1 MVKNKGALLFL
12 GFLGVV
18 VLAFLCASVGAVPI
32 RPLHILQFVT
42 GVPIPE
48 QTQLLLTTIRFP
60 RVVAALAVGAALSMA
75 GLFLQAILSNAL
87 ASPSVIGV
95 NAGAGFFYLLSA
107 LLVPISFGFYTAAA
121 FVGALVTSLLV
132 FGLARSGSDS
142 RHRLI
147 LAGVA
152 LSSMFS
158 AGSDAL
164 MTLDDS
170 LILDRQAFMLGG
182 LTNVRAGEV
191 YPLALV
197 ILVLVIIAQLFS
209 RPLSVLL
216 LGDDMAKSLG
226 LSVGRVRFSALLL
239 AAALSACSVSLAGIL
254 SFVGLLVPH
263 AMRALFGQDYRILI
277 PSVALFGGAFLLV
290 CDTLARL
297 VFAPFEL
304 PVGILLSLLGAP
316 FFIWLVIR
324 RNRRRSV

>member
-1 MVKNKGALLFL
+1 MWSSLPFFAPPWERYRF
-12 GFLGVV
+12 
-18 VLAFLCASVGAVPI
+18 A
-32 RPLHILQFVT
+32 PLHILQFVT

-226 LSVGRVRFSALLL
+226 LSVGRVRFLALLL

-263 AMRALFGQDYRILI
+263 AMRALFGQDYRLLI

>member
-1 MVKNKGALLFL
+1 
-12 GFLGVV
+12 
-18 VLAFLCASVGAVPI
+18 
-32 RPLHILQFVT
+32 
-42 GVPIPE
+42 
-48 QTQLLLTTIRFP
+48 RFP

-226 LSVGRVRFSALLL
+226 LSVGRVRFLALLL

-263 AMRALFGQDYRILI
+263 AMRALFGQDYRLLI

>member
-1 MVKNKGALLFL
+1 MVKNKGALLFF

-18 VLAFLCASVGAVPI
+18 VLAFLCASVGAVAI

-107 LLVPISFGFYTAAA
+107 LLVPISFDFYTAAA

-226 LSVGRVRFSALLL
+226 LSVGRVRFLALLL

-263 AMRALFGQDYRILI
+263 AMRALFGQDYRLLI